1 MIGLFEKLN
10 VRPEERRMVIAVFF
24 TAFIVFNGLWAWKY
38 LSGSTE
44 WNEKDDKLADLNK
57 ETQGY
62 QKSIKR
68 LSVEKKRWEKYME
81 ELKERSGEEGG
92 GAENFDPFIRVRNM
106 DHWKSLNPSSP
117 RRTKGSEESG
127 FDTFEKQEVR
137 ARFRTGPYQLML
149 FLRELGDQKEM
160 IRLNTLNLK
169 PVPPDRKLLSG
180 EITIIASLPKANES
194 KKKPPRGN

>member
-24 TAFIVFNGLWAWKY
+24 TAFVVFNGLWAWKY

-44 WNEKDDKLADLNK
+44 WNQLDDELADLNK
-57 ETQGY
+57 ETKGY

-68 LSVEKKRWEKYME
+68 LSTEKKKWDQYMK
-81 ELKERSGEEGG
+81 ELKERNGDESGEK
-92 GAENFDPFIRVRNM
+92 FDPFIRVRNM
-106 DHWKSLNPSSP
+106 DHWKGINPSSP
-117 RRTKGSEESG
+117 RRSTSSEESG
-127 FDTFEKQEVR
+127 FDSFEKQEVR
-137 ARFRTGPYQLML
+137 ARFRTGPRQLML
-149 FLRELGDQKEM
+149 FLRELGGQREM

-169 PVPPDRKLLSG
+169 PADRDRKEFTG

-194 KKKPPRGN
+194 NKRPSRRN

>member
-24 TAFIVFNGLWAWKY
+24 TAFVVFNGLWAWKY

-44 WNEKDDKLADLNK
+44 WNQLDDELADLNK
-57 ETQGY
+57 ETKGY

-68 LSVEKKRWEKYME
+68 LSTEKKKWDQYMK
-81 ELKERSGEEGG
+81 ELKERNGDESGEK
-92 GAENFDPFIRVRNM
+92 FDPFIRVRNM
-106 DHWKSLNPSSP
+106 DHWKGINPSSP
-117 RRTKGSEESG
+117 RRSTSSEESG
-127 FDTFEKQEVR
+127 FDSFEKQEVR
-137 ARFRTGPYQLML
+137 ARFRTGPRQLML
-149 FLRELGDQKEM
+149 FLRELGGQREM

-169 PVPPDRKLLSG
+169 PADRDRKEFTG

-194 KKKPPRGN
+194 NKRPARRN